1 MATTPFRILL
11 FLLGAV
17 IAGGAAFYFVGTP
30 NPAADQ
36 QAGSVEATTAPEGAA
51 TRARVPS
58 DAGTEGEGPE
68 GGSVALQQAGQAD
81 DAAKQQVVVPG
92 FHLLRAE
99 PDGSLVVAGAA
110 APGAEVEILSG
121 ATVLATT
128 QAGPTG
134 DFAAVLD
141 KPLKPGE
148 HDIVLRATA
157 PDNVVATSM
166 ETAIVSIP
174 SAGSGDVVALV
185 QQPGEPSRL
194 ISVPDPADKRPT
206 LTESESAPAASE
218 MPAEPES
225 QAEAGSSLVAEE
237 RSAPENGQDDAIEG
251 SSKSA
256 ARQGDETG
264 SDEPEDIASAGDDS
278 GRGALKAGPE
288 IIEVPEPASGGRA
301 AGQAASSVPDGSG
314 NEEPGV
320 VARAETDASRQ
331 AAQLQSSDNLPFIEA
346 VEIDGREVFVAGRA
360 EPGRLLR
367 VYANDILLDQTRVSP
382 EGRFLVEAERD
393 LPVGD
398 YIIRADVLADDG
410 LTVIARAAVP
420 FERPEGE
427 QIAAVAPGAMPRQS
441 EDMPQTDGR
450 EALPE
455 DDRGDRKAS
464 DAQAINSA
472 GQAGASADEQ
482 PAAGGSAASKSVTNN
497 ADEGSASDETQPI
510 AQSGG
515 SQEEQTASASADGS
529 ARHSDQGGAV
539 AATLPRL
546 QPVEGAVIIR
556 RGDTLWQISRRVY
569 GRGIRYTTIYLA
581 NQDQIRNPDLIWP
594 GQIFTIPRETEEGV
608 KADLE
613 AIGDQA
619 IAPEKSAAADPRG

>member
-1 MATTPFRILL
+1 MATTPYRILL

-17 IAGGAAFYFVGTP
+17 IAGGAAYYFAGTP
-30 NPAADQ
+30 DPAADR
-36 QAGSVEATTAPEGAA
+36 QAGSGGATAAPEAAA
-51 TRARVPS
+51 TQARVPS
-58 DAGTEGEGPE
+58 GEGAESEKPE
-68 GGSVALQQAGQAD
+68 TGPAASEQATQANE
-81 DAAKQQVVVPG
+81 AAKQQVVVPS

-110 APGAEVEILSG
+110 APDAEVEILSG

-128 QAGPTG
+128 KAGPTG
-134 DFAAVLD
+134 DFAAILD

-174 SAGSGDVVALV
+174 SAGSSEVVALV

-194 ISVPDPADKRPT
+194 ISVPNLPGKGPAQ
-206 LTESESAPAASE
+206 TENESAPAASGK
-218 MPAEPES
+218 PAEPETHD
-225 QAEAGSSLVAEE
+225 EAGSHVAE
-237 RSAPENGQDDAIEG
+237 ALGAQDDA
-251 SSKSA
+251 A
-256 ARQGDETG
+256 ETADRTDSG
-264 SDEPEDIASAGDDS
+264 KPKDIASAEDA
-278 GRGALKAGPE
+278 RR
-288 IIEVPEPASGGRA
+288 EVPEIVEAPEAAPGDGASG
-301 AGQAASSVPDGSG
+301 QAVSSAPDQPA
-314 NEEPGV
+314 NEAPGV
-320 VARAETDASRQ
+320 VARAETDAAGQ
-331 AAQLQSSDNLPFIEA
+331 AAQPQPSNNLPFIEA

-410 LTVIARAAVP
+410 VTVVARAAVP

-427 QIAAVAPGAMPRQS
+427 QIAAVAPAAMPRQAD
-441 EDMPQTDGR
+441 DMPQAG
-450 EALPE
+450 
-455 DDRGDRKAS
+455 GG
-464 DAQAINSA
+464 DAQEDNREDRESSGA
-472 GQAGASADEQ
+472 QAVDGATQADAFADEQ
-482 PAAGGSAASKSVTNN
+482 PAAGGNAAAQSASSR
-497 ADEGSASDETQPI
+497 ADEGAVSGESSI
-510 AQSGG
+510 AQS
-515 SQEEQTASASADGS
+515 SASREEQTQSASAGGF
-529 ARHSDQGGAV
+529 ARPSDQGGVAV
-539 AATLPRL
+539 TSPRL

-581 NQDQIRNPDLIWP
+581 NQDQIRDPDLIWP
-594 GQIFTIPRETEEGV
+594 GQIFTIPNETEEGV

-613 AIGDQA
+613 AIGNQA
-619 IAPEKSAAADPRG
+619 ITPEKSAAADPRG